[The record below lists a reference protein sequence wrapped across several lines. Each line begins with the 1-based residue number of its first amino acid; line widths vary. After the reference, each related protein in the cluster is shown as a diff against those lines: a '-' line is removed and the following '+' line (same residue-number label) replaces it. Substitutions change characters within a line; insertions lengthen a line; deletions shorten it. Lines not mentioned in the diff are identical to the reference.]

1 MSNNEFHQR
10 RLSAT
15 PRGVGVMCNFFAQ
28 SAQNATLTDV
38 EGNEYIEFAAGIAVL
53 NTGHRHPRMGAAV
66 EQQLQQFTHT
76 AYQIVPYESYVSL
89 AEKLNELAPVK
100 GPAKTAFFSTGAEAV
115 ENAVKIARAH
125 TGRPGVIAFGGGFH
139 GRTYLTM
146 ALTGKVAPYK
156 LGFGPFPGSVYHVPY
171 PSALHGIS
179 TADSITALERLFKAD
194 IEAKQVAAIIFE
206 PVQGEGGFNV
216 APKELVAAVRRICDE
231 HGIVMIAD
239 EVQSGF
245 ARTGKLF
252 AMDHYADKPDLMTM
266 AKSLAGGMPLSGV
279 VGNAQIMD
287 APAPGGLGGT
297 YAGNPL
303 AVAAA
308 HAVLDI
314 IDNEALCERAQF
326 LGERLLA
333 TLQEVK
339 GWCPALVEARGV
351 GSMIAAEFFDPA
363 TGEPS
368 AAIAQKIQQQAL
380 EQGLL
385 LLTCGQYGNVIR
397 FLYPLTIPDAQFSRA
412 LTILQSVTRL

>member
-28 SAQNATLTDV
+28 SAENATLKDV
-38 EGNEYIEFAAGIAVL
+38 EGNEYIDFAAGIAVL
-53 NTGHRHPRMGAAV
+53 NTGHRHPDLVAAV

-76 AYQIVPYESYVSL
+76 AYQIVPYESYVTL
-89 AEKLNELAPVK
+89 AEKINALAPVS
-100 GPAKTAFFSTGAEAV
+100 GQAKTAFFTTGAEAV

-125 TGRPGVIAFGGGFH
+125 TGRPGVIAFSGGFH
-139 GRTYLTM
+139 GRTYMTM

-156 LGFGPFPGSVYHVPY
+156 IGFGPFPGSVYHVPY
-171 PSALHGIS
+171 PSDLHGIS
-179 TADSITALERLFKAD
+179 TQDSLDAIERLFKSD

-216 APKELVAAVRRICDE
+216 APKE
-231 HGIVMIAD
+231 
-239 EVQSGF
+239 
-245 ARTGKLF
+245 LF

-279 VGNAQIMD
+279 VGNANIMD

-308 HAVLDI
+308 HAVLNI
-314 IDNEALCERAQF
+314 IDKESLCERANQ
-326 LGERLLA
+326 LGQRLKN
-333 TLQEVK
+333 TLIDAKESV
-339 GWCPALVEARGV
+339 PAIAAVRGL
-351 GSMIAAEFFDPA
+351 GSMIAVEFNDPQ

-368 AAIAQKIQQQAL
+368 AAIAQKIQQRAL
-380 EQGLL
+380 AQGLL
-385 LLTCGQYGNVIR
+385 LLTCGAYGNVIR
-397 FLYPLTIPDAQFSRA
+397 FLYPLTIPDAQFDA
-412 LTILQSVTRL
+412 AMKILQDALSD

>member
-38 EGNEYIEFAAGIAVL
+38 EGNEYIDFAAGIAVL

-115 ENAVKIARAH
+115 ENSVKIARAH

-139 GRTYLTM
+139 GRTYMTM

-216 APKELVAAVRRICDE
+216 APKELVAAVRRLCDE

>member
-28 SAQNATLTDV
+28 SAENATLKDV
-38 EGNEYIEFAAGIAVL
+38 EGNEYIDFAAGIAVL
-53 NTGHRHPRMGAAV
+53 NTGHRHPD
-66 EQQLQQFTHT
+66 L
-76 AYQIVPYESYVSL
+76 
-89 AEKLNELAPVK
+89 
-100 GPAKTAFFSTGAEAV
+100 
-115 ENAVKIARAH
+115 
-125 TGRPGVIAFGGGFH
+125 
-139 GRTYLTM
+139 
-146 ALTGKVAPYK
+146 
-156 LGFGPFPGSVYHVPY
+156 
-171 PSALHGIS
+171 
-179 TADSITALERLFKAD
+179 
-194 IEAKQVAAIIFE
+194 VAAIIFE

-216 APKELVAAVRRICDE
+216 APKELVAAIRRLCDE

-279 VGNAQIMD
+279 VGNANIMD

-308 HAVLDI
+308 HAVLNI
-314 IDNEALCERAQF
+314 IDKESLCERANQ
-326 LGERLLA
+326 LGQRLKN
-333 TLQEVK
+333 TLIDAKESV
-339 GWCPALVEARGV
+339 PAIAAVRGL
-351 GSMIAAEFFDPA
+351 GSMIAAEFNDPQ

-368 AAIAQKIQQQAL
+368 AAIAQKIQQRAL
-380 EQGLL
+380 AQGLL
-385 LLTCGQYGNVIR
+385 LLTCGAYGNVIR
-397 FLYPLTIPDAQFSRA
+397 FLYPLTIPDAQFDA
-412 LTILQSVTRL
+412 AMKILQDALSD

>member
-38 EGNEYIEFAAGIAVL
+38 EGNEYIDFAAGIAVL
-53 NTGHRHPRMGAAV
+53 NTGHRHPRMIAAV

-139 GRTYLTM
+139 GRTYMTM

-216 APKELVAAVRRICDE
+216 APKELVAAVRRLCDE

-252 AMDHYADKPDLMTM
+252 AMDHYVDKPDLMTM

>member
-38 EGNEYIEFAAGIAVL
+38 EGNEYIDFAAGIAVL
-53 NTGHRHPRMGAAV
+53 NTGHRHPRMVAAV